1 MIILDGKKVKEEM
14 LKQLKEKLLLVN
26 RPLGLTVIQVGNN
39 SSSNV
44 YVKQKEK
51 MANYLNYNFKHLK
64 LASNIKET
72 ELLNIIELENNNDL
86 VDGIIVQLPLPKH
99 LNPSIIQNK
108 ILPQKDIDGLTN
120 LNSGKLVSNSD
131 CLIPCTPLGI
141 LDILNYYHITI
152 TGKHVVI
159 VGRSSLV
166 GKPLLNLMLNN
177 NATVTICH
185 SKTTNLKDIT
195 NLADILIVAI
205 GKKHFITSDMVKDNA
220 VVIDV
225 GINSENE
232 KLYGD
237 VDFDNVKDKCS
248 YITPV
253 PGGVGQMTVLEVGYN
268 VYKAYQ
274 LKKKK

>member
-99 LNPSIIQNK
+99 LNPSVIQNK

>member
-108 ILPQKDIDGLTN
+108 ILPHKDIDGLTN